1 MLTNRINQINYRMMQ
16 LSQQQQTLANNA
28 ATLERALA
36 NQKTV
41 FQTIGNVWQSH
52 LTMQQQ
58 QQTTAMYAILQNSE
72 LSAEERQTQLTAMTQ
87 AFGGLGLNGM
97 FNFATTPQG
106 MIFTAMQQQM
116 ETINQTK
123 LQQVKDMENEI
134 QLQMKSLET
143 QLKAAQE
150 ELQQV
155 EKAEE
160 NNIKNSA
167 PKFA

>member
-1 MLTNRINQINYRMMQ
+1 
-16 LSQQQQTLANNA
+16 
-28 ATLERALA
+28 
-36 NQKTV
+36 
-41 FQTIGNVWQSH
+41 
-52 LTMQQQ
+52 
-58 QQTTAMYAILQNSE
+58 
-72 LSAEERQTQLTAMTQ
+72 
-87 AFGGLGLNGM
+87 LGLNGM

-155 EKAEE
+155 EKTEE